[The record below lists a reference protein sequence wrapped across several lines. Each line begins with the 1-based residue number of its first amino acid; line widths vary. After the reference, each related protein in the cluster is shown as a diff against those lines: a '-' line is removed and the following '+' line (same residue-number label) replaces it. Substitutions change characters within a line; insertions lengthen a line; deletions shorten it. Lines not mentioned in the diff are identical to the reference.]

1 MPRRIR
7 PYAIWQII
15 LRLIVGGYWL
25 YFSYQKWF
33 DRTWVK
39 DMVAAAAQGSYI
51 PFYREF
57 LQTIVLPNWETL
69 ALLITVAESAVGLM
83 ILLGFLTRIAAAVG
97 AFIIAN
103 LIVSFTLC
111 TCAWA
116 VSDFPLVFWFYFS
129 ALILNIQLI
138 FDQSSKTFGLQRF
151 MKKNDSS

>member
-1 MPRRIR
+1 MPPPIR
-7 PYAIWQII
+7 PYAIWQVV

-57 LQTIVLPNWETL
+57 LQTVALPNWETL
-69 ALLITVAESAVGLM
+69 ALLITIAEGVVGLM

-97 AFIIAN
+97 AFITAN
-103 LIVSFTLC
+103 LIVSFTFC

-138 FDQSSKTFGLQRF
+138 FDKSSKTFGLQRF
-151 MKKNDSS
+151 MKKNDPS